1 MSFPTLTQASSPD
14 FLEAHT
20 RRKSPINLE
29 ASDPASSIPRN
40 RMSWANRLRSSPLSF
55 VSKLPP
61 WGLQAK
67 GGERDEEVEGPIESS
82 HRSPSSP
89 PPAYADIE
97 VTGNE
102 ESTGDSMAF
111 QETTCS
117 ESDHSES
124 NTSVSPGVDTGK
136 PLPKTPAISS
146 QLLQS
151 SHAENSLKDGI
162 PVPMIK
168 KNGPKLLLEMLMPA
182 KSARFDEVVPF
193 ESFGELNSSMS
204 YNASFRSY
212 WPHFQCPSAEKGL
225 NLSSASSAGSRR
237 LSYPSLRLL
246 ARATLQQNMT
256 TSFCSAQ
263 KTISPEKRLSRG
275 NSQPLRALWRRTSF
289 REQSFLFQSNFWDGE
304 RGISYVR
311 FSFSFCVRHTY
322 TYLISLWPS
331 YEDQRHRRT
340 HSNPL
345 WTFSTDIVLA
355 RYQTFR
361 TEPWIMSIG
370 VRHQAIRTPAWIQA
384 VLACEAIN

>member
-1 MSFPTLTQASSPD
+1 MGNSHILSELAHQGATLAELSQALRKASTYSVGDSSKTLPPDTDKSERNLEEEQQTAYRQRAMSLPTLTQASSPD

-20 RRKSPINLE
+20 RRKSPIKLE

-55 VSKLPP
+55 VFKLPP
-61 WGLQAK
+61 WGLQPK

-97 VTGNE
+97 VIGNE

-162 PVPMIK
+162 PVPMIN

-193 ESFGELNSSMS
+193 ESFGELNSMS
-204 YNASFRSY
+204 YNASFRGY
-212 WPHFQCPSAEKGL
+212 
-225 NLSSASSAGSRR
+225 
-237 LSYPSLRLL
+237 
-246 ARATLQQNMT
+246 
-256 TSFCSAQ
+256 
-263 KTISPEKRLSRG
+263 
-275 NSQPLRALWRRTSF
+275 
-289 REQSFLFQSNFWDGE
+289 
-304 RGISYVR
+304 
-311 FSFSFCVRHTY
+311 
-322 TYLISLWPS
+322 
-331 YEDQRHRRT
+331 
-340 HSNPL
+340 
-345 WTFSTDIVLA
+345 
-355 RYQTFR
+355 
-361 TEPWIMSIG
+361 
-370 VRHQAIRTPAWIQA
+370 
-384 VLACEAIN
+384 